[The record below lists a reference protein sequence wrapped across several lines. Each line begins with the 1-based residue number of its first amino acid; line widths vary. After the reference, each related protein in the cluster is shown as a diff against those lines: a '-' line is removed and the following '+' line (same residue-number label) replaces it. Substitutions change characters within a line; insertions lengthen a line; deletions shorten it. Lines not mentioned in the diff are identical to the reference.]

1 MCFIFLSIIPL
12 IYFSQV
18 RDQVGEAVKLVEQFL
33 QSSRSVVVVPNLVS
47 LGQLSETPP
56 AKPEENGSKTAPAP
70 SILLRWEMGTQ
81 VGLLSAFPL
90 HFDWELSIPTRLS
103 TPHTQFSTQVPVE
116 ELVCQAAYDLGV
128 YYFHICDYEKA
139 GFLLQTCGNLFS
151 QVKKVWAIRS
161 CKLEVKQ

>member
-1 MCFIFLSIIPL
+1 M
-12 IYFSQV
+12 
-18 RDQVGEAVKLVEQFL
+18 EQFL

-47 LGQLSETPP
+47 LGQLSETPA
-56 AKPEENGSKTAPAP
+56 AKLEENGSKTTPAP

-81 VGLLSAFPL
+81 VGPLSFLSSPSPTPSFFLLFFS
-90 HFDWELSIPTRLS
+90 HFSLRTYFDCRL
-103 TPHTQFSTQVPVE
+103 STQVPVE

-151 QVKKVWAIRS
+151 QVREVWTNRMKWSS
-161 CKLEVKQ
+161 CKLKR